1 MKIILLYITLVGV
14 LLAVLLGILKVGEKL
29 QAPINVS
36 GKWIINDDFTK
47 AVANSC
53 APVTFHKDEP
63 LLSIEQSGIYLNAS
77 FNDINKTEMSGKLE
91 NNKMVFNQVIQAKK
105 DSAKKCGNDL
115 LTELSITVI
124 QNDTTDALSGTW
136 KTPNCSKCGEIK
148 FSAIKKQEE

>member
-14 LLAVLLGILKVGEKL
+14 LLALLLGILRIGEKL

-36 GKWIINDDFTK
+36 GKWILNDDFTK
-47 AVANSC
+47 AVAKSC

-63 LLSIEQSGIYLNAS
+63 QLIIEQSGIYLNAS
-77 FNDINKTEMSGKLE
+77 FNDIDKTEMTGKLE
-91 NNKMVFNQVIQAKK
+91 NNKIVFNQVIQAKK
-105 DSAKKCGNDL
+105 DSVKVCGNDL
-115 LTELSITVI
+115 LTELSVTVI
-124 QNDTTDALSGTW
+124 QNDTTDELTGAW